1 MKKIEVMPGSE
12 FKAAAREAHGIG
24 AAVVLGDRPID
35 VHSHFTLPLLSLL
48 SLS

>member
-35 VHSHFTLPLLSLL
+35 VLSRSFLFSL
-48 SLS
+48 SLSLC